1 MPAEVTDQGAEST
14 VAVLTEEPVSMPT
27 EAQLQDAQASAQ
39 LASLFINYQK
49 LKRARP
55 KLPAEAKVM
64 PAIILNPASIDEMI
78 ETAVSKFVVW
88 VGECRSLLLTIG
100 EVGENNP
107 GANVHLVGKDGRA
120 IQFNGV
126 KLYEAL
132 LRTEA
137 QILNGTLRSSG

>member
-1 MPAEVTDQGAEST
+1 MPAEVTDQGAEAT
-14 VAVLTEEPVSMPT
+14 VAVLTEEPVSLPS
-27 EAQLQDAQASAQ
+27 EDQLQDAQASAQ

-49 LKRARP
+49 LRRARP
-55 KLPAEAKVM
+55 KLPAESKVM
-64 PAIILNPASIDEMI
+64 PAIIHDPDSIDEMI

-88 VGECRSLLLTIG
+88 VGECRTMLFTIA

-137 QILNGTLRSSG
+137 QILNGTLRSSL